1 MRWPAR
7 RRFETYRKQAQSLK
21 LDDETRERTL
31 RVIRSLEEREQDRTC
46 AAATTNKQAFPAPT
60 TTKTA
65 IPALKSPNRRKRSRV
80 LGVPFKAAACVVLTV
95 GLAAVAIAGISPAV
109 DEERSMATAS
119 SPLYPYQ
126 RVQFDFNML
135 ALYTL
140 PTRGVYAITPTLLC
154 LPGNLPEHITLTVQ
168 NSHDVIFSPTESD
181 EYLKQGN
188 GPMSVTTNHGKI
200 WLFAS
205 YLTDITYTEMEEGRT
220 VPDGWWWD
228 PTEAV
233 ELIERLRDCEII
245 VETDAGERFV
255 YTLNFDDRPTRE
267 AVTASLYAKQGIP
280 SSYFNLERK
289 EPQ

>member
-21 LDDETRERTL
+21 LDDKTRERTL
-31 RVIRSLEEREQDRTC
+31 RVIRTLEKRERDQTC
-46 AAATTNKQAFPAPT
+46 AVITNKQATLTST

-65 IPALKSPNRRKRSRV
+65 IPVLKSPNRRKRSLV
-80 LGVPFKAAACVVLTV
+80 LGVPFKAAACIVLTV
-95 GLAAVAIAGISPAV
+95 GLATVAIAGISPTV
-109 DEERSMATAS
+109 DEERSVATAS

-126 RVQFDFNML
+126 RMQFDFNML
-135 ALYTL
+135 ALRTL

-205 YLTDITYTEMEEGRT
+205 YLTDITYKEMEEGRT

-228 PTEAV
+228 PAEAV

-255 YTLNFDDRPTRE
+255 YALNFDDRPTRE

-280 SSYFNLERK
+280 ASYFHLERK
-289 EPQ
+289 ESQ

>member
-1 MRWPAR
+1 M
-7 RRFETYRKQAQSLK
+7 
-21 LDDETRERTL
+21 
-31 RVIRSLEEREQDRTC
+31 
-46 AAATTNKQAFPAPT
+46 
-60 TTKTA
+60 
-65 IPALKSPNRRKRSRV
+65 
-80 LGVPFKAAACVVLTV
+80 KAAACIVLTV
-95 GLAAVAIAGISPAV
+95 GLALVAVAGVSPVV
-109 DEERSMATAS
+109 DEKRNVATAS

-126 RVQFDFNML
+126 RMQFDFNML

-140 PTRGVYAITPTLLC
+140 PTRGIYAVTPTLLC
-154 LPGNLPEHITLTVQ
+154 LPGNLPERITLTVQ

-200 WLFAS
+200 RLFAS
-205 YLTDITYTEMEEGRT
+205 YLTDITYRELEEGRT
-220 VPDGWWWD
+220 VPDGWWWN

-233 ELIERLRDCEII
+233 ELIERLRDCEVI

-267 AVTASLYAKQGIP
+267 AVTASLYARQGIP
-280 SSYFNLERK
+280 PSYFNLERK

>member
-1 MRWPAR
+1 M
-7 RRFETYRKQAQSLK
+7 
-21 LDDETRERTL
+21 
-31 RVIRSLEEREQDRTC
+31 
-46 AAATTNKQAFPAPT
+46 
-60 TTKTA
+60 
-65 IPALKSPNRRKRSRV
+65 

-95 GLAAVAIAGISPAV
+95 GLASVAIAGISPAV